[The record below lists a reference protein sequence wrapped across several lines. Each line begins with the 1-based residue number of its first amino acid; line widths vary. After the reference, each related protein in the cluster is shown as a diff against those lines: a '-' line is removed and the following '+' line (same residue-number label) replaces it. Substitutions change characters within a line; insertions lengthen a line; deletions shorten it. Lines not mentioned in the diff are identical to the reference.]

1 MLSNQ
6 PASPRER
13 KKAAA
18 QARIDRAAL
27 GLCRQQGFSSTTV
40 EAIAEAAEVSK
51 GMFFNY
57 FPTQETL

>member
-6 PASPRER
+6 PASQRVR
-13 KKAAA
+13 KKVAAR
-18 QARIDRAAL
+18 ARIDRATL
-27 GLCRQQGFSSTTV
+27 GLFRQQGFSSTTV

-51 GMFFNY
+51 GTFFNY